1 MRLYGSLRKIPFLF
15 FLYPRETGIIED
27 RKYDKED
34 EAMSNKSSKTIYLK
48 TARKKTKAARLKK
61 IILLIAALL
70 GVVIGL
76 LIGLLPNAYEVSI
89 KGEVI
94 GSMRKRE
101 FIDKAAETVK
111 AQLENQYNTKV
122 ELKDVYE
129 IKKVRAKN
137 KDIITTSYLTSV
149 MRKNMDFLLEVY
161 ALKVDGQQVG
171 VVAYEEVIEQ
181 LQTELSKVYFGEEL
195 AVSFV
200 NDVTLER
207 VFAKEEEIISLQK
220 LVEISTQTSKK
231 QIEYEVVQGDTL
243 SGIANKLGITMTRLL
258 AANEGM
264 SETTIIRI
272 GMLLKAEVDV
282 PLIMLQKIEG
292 EQQ

>member
-1 MRLYGSLRKIPFLF
+1 LF